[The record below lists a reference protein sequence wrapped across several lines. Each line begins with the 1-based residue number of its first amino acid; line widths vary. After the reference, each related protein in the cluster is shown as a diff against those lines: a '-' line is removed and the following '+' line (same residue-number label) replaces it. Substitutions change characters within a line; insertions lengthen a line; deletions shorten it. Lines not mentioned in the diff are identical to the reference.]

1 MVHKDKQG
9 ANKLKNN
16 SISLLINKIKT
27 SCEVQI
33 LPINWALV
41 GGKITWW

>member
-9 ANKLKNN
+9 TNKLKRN
-16 SISLLINKIKT
+16 STSLLKNKIKT
-27 SCEVQI
+27 SSEVQI

-41 GGKITWW
+41 GGK